1 MAKEEVSDV
10 RARGLG
16 RVVWRFLLV
25 VAVGWTAAPIRASEP
40 IAVDPVVVA
49 AEQERVEVMREAA
62 SATISI
68 FGLDGGG
75 GGSGVIISPDGYA
88 LTNYHVSSACGDH
101 MRCGLSDGRMLDA
114 VIVGIDATGD
124 VSLIKLFGDQ
134 PLPAAPLGDS
144 DLVRVGM
151 WVFAA
156 GNPFVLA
163 TNLQPSISLGMVS
176 GVHRYQYPAG
186 TLLEYADCIQTDAA
200 INPGNSGGPLFNL
213 AGQVVGINGRC
224 SFEKRGRVNVG
235 VGYAI
240 SINQIKMFLS
250 ALKSGRLVDH
260 ATLGATVA
268 TDASGRVVVSNL
280 LSSSD
285 AYRRGLRY
293 GDEVVGLAD
302 REIRTT
308 NMFKNVL
315 GTLPKGWRVPLQIR
329 RDGEVST
336 LLVRLDGVHTEQE
349 LMDLVAAEL
358 GAGGGRPEAQE
369 PPDEDERAEDPS
381 DAAPHEAWRSD
392 PELLA
397 LTPDKALIQKH
408 LEKRPGFANYY
419 FNRVLREQ
427 IVRDVRAAGDYDG
440 LPGVWRLH
448 GKLATEPT
456 AAEIEL
462 GAETGRLVIGSRSIE
477 LGLNSQRSDAVA
489 ARRESGML
497 LALQALSEFL
507 RLGPTRMGDAVYLGA
522 EPVYPSRAVR
532 LADAMMQDVVRV
544 LWGDVEVHFFID
556 PQTRRVAVV
565 EVHGDS
571 GDDPIELYTSQ
582 YREVDV
588 AGNRVPLPHR
598 LRLQYGTETGVIVDI
613 ESYGFDGSTE
623 ESKD

>member
-1 MAKEEVSDV
+1 MPRFKVGDAP
-10 RARGLG
+10 ARMLLPMVVCVLG
-16 RVVWRFLLV
+16 WMSCSGFP
-25 VAVGWTAAPIRASEP
+25 AASGW
-40 IAVDPVVVA
+40 A
-49 AEQERVEVMREAA
+49 AEPLQIDAAVLAAEDQRVEVMRQA
-62 SATISI
+62 SASTLAI

-124 VSLIKLFGDQ
+124 VSLIKLFSDR

-144 DLVRVGM
+144 DQIRVGM

-250 ALKSGRLVDH
+250 GLKSGRLVDH

-329 RDGEVST
+329 RDGDVST

-349 LMDLVAAEL
+349 LIELVAAEL
-358 GAGGGRPEAQE
+358 GGGGRREPE
-369 PPDEDERAEDPS
+369 PPPVQEEADQSSSPQ
-381 DAAPHEAWRSD
+381 AAQEAWRSD
-392 PELLA
+392 PELRALA
-397 LTPDKALIQKH
+397 PDKDLVRRH
-408 LEKRPGFANYY
+408 LEVRPGFANYY
-419 FNRVLREQ
+419 FNRVLREE
-427 IVRDVRAAGDYDG
+427 IVRRVQAGGDYDA
-440 LPGVWRLH
+440 LPDHWHLV

-456 AAEIEL
+456 AVEIDVQPV
-462 GAETGRLVIGSRSIE
+462 AGRLRIGSRSIE
-477 LGLNSQRSDAVA
+477 LGLEAGRSDAVA
-489 ARRESGML
+489 ARRESGL
-497 LALQALSEFL
+497 LVALQALSELL
-507 RLGPTRMGDAVYLGA
+507 RLGPTTMGDAVYLGTR
-522 EPVYPSRAVR
+522 PVYPPGVVR
-532 LADAMMQDVVRV
+532 LADAAMHDVLRV
-544 LWGDVEVHFFID
+544 LWGDAEVHFFVD
-556 PQTRRVAVV
+556 PQTDRVGLV
-565 EVHGDS
+565 EVHGDP
-571 GDDPIELYTSQ
+571 GDDPIELYPSE

-588 AGNRVPLPHR
+588 LGKRAQLPHR
-598 LRLQYGTETGVIVDI
+598 LRLQYGTEVSLIVDI
-613 ESYGFDGSTE
+613 DSHRFETLSQEPTD
-623 ESKD
+623 